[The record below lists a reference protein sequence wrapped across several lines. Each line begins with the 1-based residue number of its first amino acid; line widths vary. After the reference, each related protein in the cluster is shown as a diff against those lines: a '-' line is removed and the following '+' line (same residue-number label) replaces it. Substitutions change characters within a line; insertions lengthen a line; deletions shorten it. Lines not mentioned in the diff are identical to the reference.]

1 MANLDTLSDGEL
13 YNEIAELAREQGLAT
28 QADWANLVEEVI
40 ESHVD
45 LAELN
50 DDQDLEG
57 KRSTLNGMWET
68 YRANSG
74 EETPS
79 QISEDPE
86 APHA

>member
-13 YNEIAELAREQGLAT
+13 YNEIAELARAQGVST

-40 ESHVD
+40 ESHFD

-57 KRSTLNGMWET
+57 KRKTLTDMWNTYQST
-68 YRANSG
+68 AG

-79 QISEDPE
+79 QIGEDPE